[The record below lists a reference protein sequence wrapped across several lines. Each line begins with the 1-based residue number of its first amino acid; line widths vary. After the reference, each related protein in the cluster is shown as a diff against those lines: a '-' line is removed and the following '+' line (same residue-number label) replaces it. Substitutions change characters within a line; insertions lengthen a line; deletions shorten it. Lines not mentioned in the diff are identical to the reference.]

1 MTVAAKLDK
10 LLDKEYEGA
19 DFNTLPNAPVSALS
33 GVSESD
39 AKDLAKAFGIKTI
52 GDLGRNKHFRA
63 AEAIVNLSEASR

>member
-10 LLDKEYEGA
+10 LLDKKYEES
-19 DFNTLPNAPVSALS
+19 DLQSLTKAPVSALS

-39 AKDLAKAFGIKTI
+39 AQDLAKAFGIKTI

-63 AEAIVNLSEASR
+63 AEAIVSLAEASR